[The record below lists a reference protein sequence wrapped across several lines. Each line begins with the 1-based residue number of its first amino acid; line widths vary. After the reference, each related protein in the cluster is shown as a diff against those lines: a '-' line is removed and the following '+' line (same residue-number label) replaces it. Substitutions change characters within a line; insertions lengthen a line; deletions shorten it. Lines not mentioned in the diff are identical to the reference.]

1 MPLSDAPEGTT
12 AADVTGATDA
22 TPAAVAGRAPVPAV
36 ARPWWETDPGIVG
49 ERFRWERG
57 TR

>member
-22 TPAAVAGRAPVPAV
+22 TPAAAAGRAPVPAV
-36 ARPWWETDPGIVG
+36 TRPWWATDPGIAG
-49 ERFRWERG
+49 ERFR
-57 TR
+57 